1 MIKKYETRQAG
12 INFKL
17 VLKDNIILIGGL
29 SGSGK
34 TLLVDAFQSDKA
46 LNPDSNII
54 CINFLTEKKFIDEI
68 LTNSKG
74 QLIVIDNADT
84 ILTDDQKFDISIDH
98 KNQYIIF
105 THSLEGFEPSD
116 SSIAELV
123 VKNNVGELYYPL
135 LED

>member
-34 TLLVDAFQSDKA
+34 TLLFDAFQSDKA

-54 CINFLTEKKFIDEI
+54 WYKFFNRKKI
-68 LTNSKG
+68 
-74 QLIVIDNADT
+74 
-84 ILTDDQKFDISIDH
+84 
-98 KNQYIIF
+98 YR
-105 THSLEGFEPSD
+105 
-116 SSIAELV
+116 
-123 VKNNVGELYYPL
+123 
-135 LED
+135 